1 MNEKSDRKELERR
14 LEQAKRAAALL
25 NDPVTTERLLK
36 LVKDLE
42 EQLGEADRP
51 KVLLEGLWVGP
62 THSSSRKPAMENP
75 TEKQIVRRAYEL
87 WEQAGKPEGRD
98 QEFYHLAEQELRD
111 ADISSPLRTPDN
123 L

>member
-1 MNEKSDRKELERR
+1 MSGKSDREELQRR
-14 LEQAKRAAALL
+14 LEQAKRAVALL

-36 LVKDLE
+36 LVKDLQE
-42 EQLGEADRP
+42 HLRE
-51 KVLLEGLWVGP
+51 
-62 THSSSRKPAMENP
+62 PAMKNP

-111 ADISSPLRTPDN
+111 ADKSSPLRTPDN